1 MTMATELPERRA
13 ARPMAVSPGSHDRLG
28 ATMTGDGVTFCVYAR
43 RATGLDLLLF
53 GGVDDIV
60 PTRVIHLDPRT
71 DRTGDYWHVQVR
83 GIEAGQLYG
92 FAADGPWDSRRG
104 AALRRD
110 QAAAGSIRPGSR
122 DADRLPPARIGR
134 PRPTTRRP

>member
-53 GGVDDIV
+53 GGVDDMV
-60 PTRVIHLDPRT
+60 PTRVVHLDPST
-71 DRTGDYWHVQVR
+71 NRTGDYWHVHVR
-83 GIEAGQLYG
+83 GIEAGQLYA
-92 FAADGPWDSRRG
+92 FAADGPWEPDEGLRFDATRLLLDPYGRGSRRRP
-104 AALRRD
+104 AT
-110 QAAAGSIRPGSR
+110 AGS
-122 DADRLPPARIGR
+122 DRATG
-134 PRPTTRRP
+134 PTTRPP